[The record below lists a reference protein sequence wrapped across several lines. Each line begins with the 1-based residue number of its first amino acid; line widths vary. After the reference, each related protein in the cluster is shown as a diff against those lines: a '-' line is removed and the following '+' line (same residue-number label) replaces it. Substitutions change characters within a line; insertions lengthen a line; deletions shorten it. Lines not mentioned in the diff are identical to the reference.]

1 MGSSTRITR
10 AVRRVN
16 IRLSVNNGYLAG
28 STVTVYSSLLQR
40 KVRWREKV
48 AIGDGL
54 RPPQSGGQR
63 RRRKCLKRLQFFSSP
78 DLMFQ
83 NSAALQNSEG
93 DESIEFSKIW

>member
-1 MGSSTRITR
+1 MASSTRITR

-48 AIGDGL
+48 ALVMDCDHPNPGDRGVVE
-54 RPPQSGGQR
+54 
-63 RRRKCLKRLQFFSSP
+63 
-78 DLMFQ
+78 
-83 NSAALQNSEG
+83 SA
-93 DESIEFSKIW
+93 